1 MAQIQWLDFPI
12 SPLPFSNFPQ
22 PSALRFQVSGFQL
35 PSPRL
40 PSPNP
45 HKNLSAKPVQ
55 EKDKKLTYRP
65 EIDGL
70 RAIAVLAVLF
80 FHTKLG
86 FPGGFI
92 GVDVFFVISGFLIT
106 SLIIKDLEEGSFT
119 LVRFWERRARRI
131 LPALLVM
138 AVVSTL
144 AGGLLLLPRD
154 FMDLGK
160 SAVFLAAFIANFYYY
175 LGTGYFAGSGEE
187 KPLLHTWS
195 LAVEEQFYFV
205 IPILL
210 LGLFSSPRM
219 RRRRALLLIF
229 GIGFLVSLL
238 ISISW
243 VTKHPAASFYL
254 LPSRAWELLMGSL
267 VALLPSNA
275 IPSNRK
281 FREAASYLG
290 LGGILIPCFFYDK
303 HVLFPG
309 VAAIPPCLGTALII
323 WSNGVGKMHGDLTT
337 LGRLLS
343 LRWIVFIGLISYS
356 LYLWHWP
363 LAAYTNYW
371 SLKPT
376 PPFWKWLIVLSSFIL
391 AVLSWKYVETPFR
404 RRLLCPSRKLVFAAS
419 TAGLLALFGIGLLIR
434 LQNGLPGR
442 LPASLNSAFAE
453 NPSDDLLF
461 IKNLEAEQIVAG
473 DLVPFGAQVE
483 GKGVDVLVWGDSHAM
498 AALPAFD
505 HVGKTSNLVGR
516 AAVCSSRAPLVDWY
530 HEDEK
535 STKFSEA
542 VLGYISREK
551 IQHVFLVCAWRWYV
565 ADPLNETAENIEAS
579 KKDPEVNRL
588 QQSIERT
595 VLEIKNRGA
604 EPYIMLMAP
613 GVPYDGPKSVA
624 LTRLFDLSQ
633 STFTF
638 RPGQWNSL
646 AGYGTE
652 FLKHL
657 ESLGIRLI
665 DPRPAF
671 LDLNK
676 SYYQIESDGVSLYRD
691 NHHLSKAG
699 AEKMLVPAIQ
709 IALEKKPKQPPI
721 AVPR

>member
-1 MAQIQWLDFPI
+1 
-12 SPLPFSNFPQ
+12 
-22 PSALRFQVSGFQL
+22 
-35 PSPRL
+35 
-40 PSPNP
+40 
-45 HKNLSAKPVQ
+45 VQ
-55 EKDKKLTYRP
+55 ETDKRFTYRP

-70 RAIAVLAVLF
+70 RAIAVLSVLF

-131 LPALLVM
+131 LPALLVV
-138 AVVSTL
+138 AVVTIL
-144 AGGLLLLPRD
+144 AGGLLLLPLH
-154 FMDLGK
+154 FTDLGK

-175 LGTGYFAGSGEE
+175 LGTGYFAGPSEE

-210 LGLFSSPRM
+210 LGLFRYPGL

-243 VTKHPAASFYL
+243 VTKHPAASFFL

-281 FREAASYLG
+281 FREAASYIG
-290 LGGILIPCFFYDK
+290 LGGIIIPCFFYDK
-303 HVLFPG
+303 HSLFPG

-323 WSNGVGKMHGDLTT
+323 WSNGVGKTHGDLTS

-343 LRWIVFIGLISYS
+343 LRWVVFIGLISYS

-363 LAAYTNYW
+363 LVAYTNYW
-371 SLKPT
+371 SLEPT
-376 PPFWKWLIVLSSFIL
+376 PPFWKWLIVLLSFL
-391 AVLSWKYVETPFR
+391 LGVLSWKYVETPFR
-404 RRLLCPSRKLVFAAS
+404 RRLLCPSRRQVFAAS
-419 TAGLLALFGIGLLIR
+419 TAGLLALIGIGLLIH

-461 IKNLEAEQIVAG
+461 VRNLEAEQIVAG
-473 DLVPFGAQVE
+473 DLVPCGAQVE
-483 GKGVDVLVWGDSHAM
+483 GKGVDMLVWGDSHAM

-505 HVGKTSNLVGR
+505 HVGKTNNLVGR
-516 AAVCSSRAPLVDWY
+516 AAVCSARGPLVDWY
-530 HEDEK
+530 HEDER
-535 STKFSEA
+535 SRKFSEA
-542 VLGYISREK
+542 VLDYISSEK
-551 IQHVFLVCAWRWYV
+551 IQHVIIVAAWHSYAAV
-565 ADPLNETAENIEAS
+565 PMNKAAETEATNS
-579 KKDPEVNRL
+579 GVSTRNPEVVRL
-588 QQSIERT
+588 QQSIEKT

-613 GVPYDGPKSVA
+613 GAPYDGPKSVA
-624 LTRLFDLSQ
+624 LTKLLDLSQ
-633 STFTF
+633 SKFTF
-638 RPGQWNSL
+638 RPGQWNGL

-657 ESLGIRLI
+657 ESLDIRLI
-665 DPRPAF
+665 DPRPVF
-671 LDLNK
+671 LDFNQ
-676 SYYQIESDGVSLYRD
+676 SYYQIESDGMSLYRD
-691 NHHLSKAG
+691 GHHLSKAG

-709 IALEKKPKQPPI
+709 KAFEKKRQQPSSAI
-721 AVPR
+721 PR